1 MRHIILRFAS
11 LVWLPLLLALIL
23 ASNVVPLVHAQTHIS
38 VQEALLRA
46 KPAVVLVIA
55 EVSAEVTLDCGAG
68 PTKVTP
74 PVFRETGTGW
84 FVDGDGWV
92 ITNGHVVQPAHE
104 TPRWLVNQQAQ
115 RAVVTACLPK
125 ALERA
130 RMVPG
135 EKPEA
140 DDAVKRK
147 LLDKVLPTTKVNL
160 TPQVIVL
167 ISNGTR
173 IKAEVKKYSP
183 PVSAEPGAMSGRDL
197 ALLKISG
204 DAYPVLPLA
213 DSKVAQIGDP
223 IHILGFPGVV
233 SSHELL
239 NKSASME
246 ATVTNGAVSGFKEDV
261 SGAPMIQTDASA
273 SWGNSGG
280 PAVDDRG
287 AMVGVLTFVSLA
299 PGPEGGIVQGFNF
312 IIPSQAV
319 RDFVSGTP
327 VKVGEMG
334 RFDPVWYAGLRAFFG
349 DDYKGASQRFEAAD
363 RLLPNLPDVKRML
376 SEAREKVKNPPPR
389 PFPWFWVA
397 IGVTLLSLAG
407 YGTQFYIRWQRNR
420 YRVTPSEVIHLQEG
434 GKQATILDVR
444 RAEAYEALPLK
455 IPGSVR
461 LAPEDLDTGISGLEL
476 DTTRPVV
483 AYCTTPDEGTSVK
496 VAQKLRKMGFKDVR
510 ILKGGLGAWTNAGL
524 AIESR
529 SDLSQVGVELYK
541 ALAGER

>member
-1 MRHIILRFAS
+1 MRNIILRFAS
-11 LVWLPLLLALIL
+11 LVWLPLLLALIVAL
-23 ASNVVPLVHAQTHIS
+23 DAVPPVHAQSHIS
-38 VQEALLRA
+38 MQEGILRA
-46 KPAVVLVIA
+46 KPAVVMVVA
-55 EVSAEVTLDCGAG
+55 EVSGEVTLDCGAG

-92 ITNGHVVQPAHE
+92 VTNGHVVQPAHE

-115 RAVVTACLPK
+115 RAVITACLPK

-130 RMVPG
+130 RLVPG
-135 EKPEA
+135 ERLE
-140 DDAVKRK
+140 DEDRVKRK
-147 LLDKVLPTTKVNL
+147 LLDTVLPSAKVNL
-160 TPQVIVL
+160 VPQIFVL

-173 IKAEVKKYSP
+173 VKAEVKKYSP
-183 PVSAEPGAMSGRDL
+183 PVSTEGGVMSGRDL
-197 ALLKISG
+197 ALLKIPGESF
-204 DAYPVLPLA
+204 PVLALA
-213 DSKVAQIGDP
+213 DSKGSQIGDP

-233 SSHELL
+233 LTHELL
-239 NKSASME
+239 NASASME
-246 ATVTNGAVSGFKEDV
+246 ASVTNGAISGFKEDKTGSPV
-261 SGAPMIQTDASA
+261 IQTDASA
-273 SWGNSGG
+273 AWGNSGG

-287 AMVGVLTFVSLA
+287 AVVGVLTFVSLA
-299 PGPEGGIVQGFNF
+299 PGPEGSIVQGFNF
-312 IIPSQAV
+312 IIPSQGV
-319 RDFVSGTP
+319 RDFVAGTP
-327 VKVGEMG
+327 VRVGDLG
-334 RFDPVWYAGLRAFFG
+334 KFDPVWFAGLRAFFG
-349 DDYKGASQRFEAAD
+349 DDYKGAVQRFEAAD
-363 RLLPNLPDVKRML
+363 RLLPKLPDVKRML

-407 YGTQFYIRWQRNR
+407 YGTQFYIRWQHNR
-420 YRVTPSEVIHLQEG
+420 YRVSPSEVIRLQEG
-434 GKQATILDVR
+434 GKQPTILDVR

-461 LAPEDLDTGISGLEL
+461 LAPEELDTGISGLEL

-496 VAQKLRKMGFKDVR
+496 VAQKLRKIGFKDVR

-524 AIESR
+524 PIESR

-541 ALAGER
+541 ALAGDR